1 MGIVTRHS
9 QGSRCP
15 PLCPSRKRK
24 GARKG
29 VRPVG
34 FCFFPLVLHNSTRS
48 MAGCHCCGCCRNRL
62 VHFITLAGEIGVAAY
77 LIISLTISVFVDDAE
92 IDPFVGNETVDFILG
107 ILTYIIIILTAV
119 FAIVALLKK
128 NVGWIVVTTIF
139 LNDTEITGKVVVDYL
154 FQLILITVMIVA
166 FVFLLSYKSAKSTAK
181 GGGGE
186 TDFL

>member
-1 MGIVTRHS
+1 
-9 QGSRCP
+9 
-15 PLCPSRKRK
+15 
-24 GARKG
+24 
-29 VRPVG
+29 
-34 FCFFPLVLHNSTRS
+34 

-128 NVGWIVVTTIF
+128 NVGWIQTWLCMQICMIIVMIVSIVVTTIF